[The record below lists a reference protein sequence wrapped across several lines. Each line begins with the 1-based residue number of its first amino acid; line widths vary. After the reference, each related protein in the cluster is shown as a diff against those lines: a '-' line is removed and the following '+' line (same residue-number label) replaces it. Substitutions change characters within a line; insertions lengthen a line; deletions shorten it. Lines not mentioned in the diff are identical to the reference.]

1 LICST
6 DEKQA
11 LVDLDHTTISLRR
24 QCELLD
30 LNRSTFYYQP
40 AQESAYN
47 LHLMRFIDEQYLAT
61 PFYGRRRMTAHLRRQ
76 GHEIN
81 PKRIRRLMRLTGI
94 EAIYPGPRTSKPAQN
109 HKIYPYLLKNLTISR
124 PDQVWCAD
132 ITYVPM
138 PHGFMYLVAVMDW
151 FSRFVLAWELSNTLD
166 MSFCLWA
173 LEKALLQSQPQIV
186 NTDQGSQFTANAFC
200 QCLLARDI
208 RISMDGRGRFLD
220 NIFIERLWRSL
231 KYECIYL
238 YHFDSVPDLELGLTQ
253 YFQFYNHERP
263 HQSFDYRTPAEL
275 YLAKSSD

>member
-1 LICST
+1 V
-6 DEKQA
+6 EP
-11 LVDLDHTTISLRR
+11 DHATISLRR

-30 LNRSTFYYQP
+30 LNRSTLYYQP

-47 LHLMRFIDEQYLAT
+47 LLLMRLIDEQYLAT

-76 GHEIN
+76 GHEVN
-81 PKRIRRLMRLTGI
+81 PKRIQRLMRLMGI

-109 HKIYPYLLKNLTISR
+109 HKIYPYLLKNLTISQ

-138 PHGFMYLVAVMDW
+138 PQGYMYLVAVMDW
-151 FSRFVLAWELSNTLD
+151 FSRFILAWEISNTLD

-173 LEKALLQSQPQIV
+173 LEQALNQSQPQIF
-186 NTDQGSQFTANAFC
+186 NTDQGSQFTANAFS
-200 QCLLARDI
+200 QCLLSRDI

-238 YHFDSVPDLELGLTQ
+238 YHFDSVPDLELGLAQ
-253 YFQFYNHERP
+253 YFQFYNHQRP

-275 YLAKSSD
+275 YLTQLPV